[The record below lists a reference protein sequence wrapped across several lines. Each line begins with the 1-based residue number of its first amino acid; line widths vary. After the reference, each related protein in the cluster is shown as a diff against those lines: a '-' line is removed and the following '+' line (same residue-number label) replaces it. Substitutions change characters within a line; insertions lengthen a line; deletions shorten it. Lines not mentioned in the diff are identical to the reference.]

1 MYKKKSIEECIEV
14 VPYDEPYRLMPGVS
28 EAGVV
33 AGVVGAGLA
42 VVKVL
47 GSPLGGLLLLPPAL
61 TTPMP

>member
-1 MYKKKSIEECIEV
+1 
-14 VPYDEPYRLMPGVS
+14 MPGVS

-42 VVKVL
+42 VVEVL